1 MTKKM
6 INYGFIQ
13 TQKEKNQKDS
23 IIKRGQHRH
32 QKAHQDITGG
42 ILTKN
47 KQKKFSKLKAKDLFL
62 YLDFQA
68 NLPNEIIALKSKF
81 FGIKY

>member
-1 MTKKM
+1 MMKKM

-23 IIKRGQHRH
+23 IIKKGQHRH
-32 QKAHQDITGG
+32 QKAHRDIIGG

-47 KQKKFSKLKAKDLFL
+47 KQKKFRKLKAKDLFR

-68 NLPNEIIALKSKF
+68 SLPNEIIALKSIF
-81 FGIKY
+81 WD